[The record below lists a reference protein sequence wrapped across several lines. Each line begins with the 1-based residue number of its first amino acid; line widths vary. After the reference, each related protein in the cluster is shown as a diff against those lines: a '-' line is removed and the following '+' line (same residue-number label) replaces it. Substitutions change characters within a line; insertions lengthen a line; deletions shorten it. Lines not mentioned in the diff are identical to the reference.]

1 LSITSTSA
9 RAGADRLATAR
20 PDPQS
25 SRVGRDDVVRV
36 SKRLSYVLRHRPD
49 SVGLALDTA
58 GWADV
63 DALLGAL
70 AAHGLPLTR
79 EDLDRVV
86 AGNDKRRFAYD
97 DTGTRIR
104 ASQGHS
110 VPVALGYAAQPPPA
124 VLFHGTPVRT
134 LAAVLT
140 EGLRPGR
147 RHAVHL
153 SADEATARTVGE
165 RRGRAAVLRVDAA
178 GLAAAGAVFTRSAN
192 GVWLVDAV
200 PPAYLTVLE
209 G

>member
-1 LSITSTSA
+1 
-9 RAGADRLATAR
+9 
-20 PDPQS
+20 
-25 SRVGRDDVVRV
+25 VGRDDVVRV

-49 SVGLALDTA
+49 SVGLVLDAA

-63 DALLGAL
+63 DALLAAL

-124 VLFHGTPVRT
+124 VLFHGTPVRA

-200 PPAYLTVLE
+200 PPAYLSVLD

>member
-1 LSITSTSA
+1 M
-9 RAGADRLATAR
+9 RRE
-20 PDPQS
+20 
-25 SRVGRDDVVRV
+25 DVVRV
-36 SKRLSYVLRHRPD
+36 SKRLSFVLRHRPD
-49 SVGLALDTA
+49 SVGLLLDAA

-63 DALLGAL
+63 DALLAAL

-97 DTGTRIR
+97 GTGTRIR

-124 VLFHGTPVRT
+124 VLFHGTAVRT
-134 LAAVLT
+134 LPAVLA

-153 SADEATARTVGE
+153 SADEATARAVGE
-165 RRGRAAVLRVDAA
+165 RRGRSAVLRVDAA
-178 GLAAAGAVFTRSAN
+178 GLAASGAVVTRSAN

-200 PPAYLTVLE
+200 PPRYLTVVD
-209 G
+209 

>member
-1 LSITSTSA
+1 V
-9 RAGADRLATAR
+9 R
-20 PDPQS
+20 
-25 SRVGRDDVVRV
+25 RDDVVRV

-49 SVGLALDTA
+49 TVGVRLDEA
-58 GWADV
+58 GWVDV
-63 DALLGAL
+63 DTLLAAL

-86 AGNDKRRFAYD
+86 AGNDKQRFAYD
-97 DTGTRIR
+97 DGGTRIR

-110 VPVALGYAAQPPPA
+110 VPVALGYAAEPPPD

-134 LAAVLT
+134 LSAVLA

-153 SADEATARTVGE
+153 SPDAATARTVGE

-178 GLAAAGAVFTRSAN
+178 GLAATGAVFTRSAN

-200 PPAYLTVLE
+200 PPAFLTVLE
-209 G
+209 P